1 MIKPLLEF
9 LKGKGHALIFPVHCF
24 SRKICSVRGITF
36 LKRNESLVFMRLED
50 KAICG
55 MFNSQN
61 VYGAQIFLVTK
72 KILD

>member
-1 MIKPLLEF
+1 
-9 LKGKGHALIFPVHCF
+9 
-24 SRKICSVRGITF
+24 
-36 LKRNESLVFMRLED
+36 MRLED

>member
-9 LKGKGHALIFPVHCF
+9 LKVKGHALIFSAHCF
-24 SRKICSVRGITF
+24 SCKICSARGITF
-36 LKRNESLVFMRLED
+36 LKRNESLVCMRLD
-50 KAICG
+50 KPLCG

-61 VYGAQIFLVTK
+61 VYGAQIFLVI